1 MFCASNSNKL
11 VPLGKV
17 SLVRDVFWSLWS
29 FENMNI
35 GVVILVALEVAMENI
50 SRSLFTFH
58 FNTANTIFLKALMC
72 LRDRNE
78 TRPKVIY
85 YYGRPFLQWW
95 HYLAAWKSIWW
106 FAEWKERRKNHVFLH
121 KTLNGLVKCLRF
133 FMLLDGLVHNSWNIH
148 WLSFVNSSL
157 NWLKYEI
164 FLDHGNA
171 CCNNHYMIKC
181 GCLSL
186 TQYGT

>member
-1 MFCASNSNKL
+1 MLCASNSNKL
-11 VPLGKV
+11 VLLDKI
-17 SLVRDVFWSLWS
+17 SLVRHVFWSIWS

-35 GVVILVALEVAMENI
+35 GAALEVAKENI
-50 SRSLFTFH
+50 STSLFTFH
-58 FNTANTIFLKALMC
+58 LKAANTIFLRALMC

-95 HYLAAWKSIWW
+95 HYLAAWWNLSNDLPAQDSHGW
-106 FAEWKERRKNHVFLH
+106 
-121 KTLNGLVKCLRF
+121 F
-133 FMLLDGLVHNSWNIH
+133 FMLLDGLVHNSWNLH

-157 NWLKYEI
+157 DWLKYEI

-171 CCNNHYMIKC
+171 CCNNRYMIKS

-186 TQYGT
+186 LLDGTKNQFKKLWDKYCR